1 MVPKYYVV
9 LFKNRARKKI
19 IKKFSNFKNAEKFYN
34 ELTKQNTE
42 VIFEKRIEN
51 GKECEYEVALLQNK
65 SNEFFDVYKTD
76 DLGRNIRVFLETPEY
91 DLLKIA
97 NYRMEETLFD
107 IKKNKKVSVTSFIK
121 TYLKSDGL
129 KMISTLNNKIIV
141 QADETFNIFSLKSP
155 EEAKRFIDSLSQ
167 YFYSIKRKDC
177 MFVTDESSAQKKY
190 LIKILSE
197 WGIDKKILYK
207 QYTTH
212 PPKE

>member
-9 LFKNRARKKI
+9 LFKNKTRKKI

-76 DLGRNIRVFLETPEY
+76 DLGRNIRVVLETPEY

-155 EEAKRFIDSLSQ
+155 EEAKRFIESLSQ

-197 WGIDKKILYK
+197 WGIDKKILYR

>member
-76 DLGRNIRVFLETPEY
+76 DLGRNIRVVLETPEY

-167 YFYSIKRKDC
+167 YFYYIKRKDC

-197 WGIDKKILYK
+197 WGIDKKILYR

>member
-76 DLGRNIRVFLETPEY
+76 DLGRNIRVVLETPEY

>member
-197 WGIDKKILYK
+197 WGIDKKILYR

>member
-42 VIFEKRIEN
+42 VIFEKRFEN
-51 GKECEYEVALLQNK
+51 GKECEYEIALLQNK

-76 DLGRNIRVFLETPEY
+76 DLGRNIRVVLETPEY
-91 DLLKIA
+91 DLLKIV

-155 EEAKRFIDSLSQ
+155 EEGKRFINSLSQ

-190 LIKILSE
+190 LIKILSD
-197 WGIDKKILYK
+197 WGIDKKILYR

>member
-76 DLGRNIRVFLETPEY
+76 DLGRNIRVVLETPEY

-197 WGIDKKILYK
+197 WGIDKKILYR

>member
-76 DLGRNIRVFLETPEY
+76 DLGRNIRVILETPEY

-167 YFYSIKRKDC
+167 YFYYIKRKDC

-197 WGIDKKILYK
+197 WGIDKKILYR